1 MNFFKTFHGQQVI
14 DARVEPHFINDGHA
28 GIDGPLVQL
37 LHGRWEIAGRHHV
50 GLGGDALLGDERM
63 KGVGQKWNDH
73 VGFANQLLQQI
84 GSILNV

>member
-1 MNFFKTFHGQQVI
+1 
-14 DARVEPHFINDGHA
+14 
-28 GIDGPLVQL
+28 
-37 LHGRWEIAGRHHV
+37 
-50 GLGGDALLGDERM
+50 M